1 MRRLILFLLFS
12 VLVIAA
18 FSQPGTRIKLR
29 QLEAAPGSDYY
40 IRSVNDTCAWVMNS
54 EFADS
59 LSVLQ
64 DSIIVLYANG
74 SEVSRDTVGPFGS
87 TGTVYYQLLR
97 NDGSDQTERNATNF
111 ISTSTVVATL
121 LDDSGSDE
129 TEVRMSVPTGGI
141 TSTEILDG
149 TITTSDLA
157 FTPVTDHGALTGLSD
172 DDHTQ
177 YLLLAGRSGGQVATG
192 GTGSGD
198 DLTLRSTSNAT
209 KGDVLIQDQG
219 GNTYIGSTST
229 AQTIYFNRSTSSG
242 QINEWHGGS
251 SRLGSFTSTSGVA
264 GLLNI
269 YSTSTT
275 TERGI
280 RVHQNSNNAA
290 GASIGFRKSRGTSD
304 SSPSAVTNGT
314 IIGAFVF
321 NGYSGSAYSRDN
333 ALFGGSITGS
343 VSSGNVPTSIFF
355 ISGATDNE
363 FHPDLLIHSNG
374 RTGIGSVG
382 NGDITTSV
390 IAPDAMLHIYGEG
403 STSSTYAIHAENSSG
418 TDLLVQQNDGAL
430 GILENLPARTLD
442 VGGEVRIQDLVT
454 DSPTKIVGSDSDG
467 DLGNMYIGAGL
478 TLSGDTLYA
487 DGSATT
493 LYYQTIQDDGSD
505 ETQRDK
511 LNFGDTGP
519 FHFDVTDDA
528 GNNRTDVLC
537 YPDNN
542 GITYGYIQQVSAN
555 KLLGNPTGSTA
566 NVSEIAVGDG
576 LQFNGSSIQKINSEF
591 HSYTSATTTTFNI
604 PSGAQEVELICVGGG
619 GGGGSGRKG
628 ATTEANTGGGGGGGG
643 SYTRVIYSVSEL
655 ASTTLDLTIGAGG
668 NGGAGRATNN
678 TNGGA
683 GGTGGDT
690 FVDCDG
696 YTIALAGGG
705 FGGSAGTTAAST
717 GGAGGD
723 VGDFDGI
730 AGTGCPTSGSATS
743 GLAQVKKSAQGGGAG
758 GGIPTGGTPA
768 RTGGATGKWNYAT
781 EAALTGGSAGNDGQ
795 SCGISYTLDA
805 QHQIGGPGGSGGGS
819 SITGNAGSGGFPC
832 YGGGGGGGGAAL
844 NSVGNSGAGG
854 NGGAGFI
861 IIIVRY

>member
-1 MRRLILFLLFS
+1 MRRIIFFLLFS
-12 VLVIAA
+12 VLAIAA

-29 QLEAAPGSDYY
+29 QLESAPGSDYY

-74 SEVSRDTVGPFGS
+74 SEVSRDTVGPFGGDPQMLS
-87 TGTVYYQLLR
+87 
-97 NDGSDQTERNATNF
+97 
-111 ISTSTVVATL
+111 
-121 LDDSGSDE
+121 
-129 TEVRMSVPTGGI
+129 
-141 TSTEILDG
+141 LDG
-149 TITTSDLA
+149 TTLSISDGNGVELDTL
-157 FTPVTDHGALTGLSD
+157 FSNIDHGGLLGLTD

-177 YLLLAGRSGGQVATG
+177 YLLLAGRSGGQVAIG
-192 GTGSGD
+192 GTATTDG
-198 DLTLRSTSNAT
+198 LTL
-209 KGDVLIQDQG
+209 
-219 GNTYIGSTST
+219 
-229 AQTIYFNRSTSSG
+229 QT
-242 QINEWHGGS
+242 
-251 SRLGSFTSTSGVA
+251 TSGVGTTGA
-264 GLLNI
+264 DMHFLVGNNGATEAMTILNSGYVGLNKNAPSVRMHV
-269 YSTSTT
+269 YENT
-275 TERGI
+275 
-280 RVHQNSNNAA
+280 NSNE
-290 GASIGFRKSRGTSD
+290 IFRVEGT
-304 SSPSAVTNGT
+304 
-314 IIGAFVF
+314 
-321 NGYSGSAYSRDN
+321 
-333 ALFGGSITGS
+333 
-343 VSSGNVPTSIFF
+343 
-355 ISGATDNE
+355 
-363 FHPDLLIHSNG
+363 
-374 RTGIGSVG
+374 GSVG
-382 NGDITTSV
+382 NLFQVFGNSAVWWANSLGRMAGTYWQLRRNGGKIYIGNQSDNASSHTVIVGGGSSIATYGDVIFETGRPNVGAGGAKEMARITGIGGDLVVGQTTAGARFNVKGGGATSASV
-390 IAPDAMLHIYGEG
+390 NMLM
-403 STSSTYAIHAENSSG
+403 ENSAG
-418 TDLLVQQNDGAL
+418 TDLLYLDNSGQL
-430 GILENLPARTLD
+430 GILENIPARNLD

-591 HSYTSATTTTFNI
+591 YSYTSATTTTFNI

-668 NGGAGRATNN
+668 SGGAGRATNN

-683 GGTGGDT
+683 GSAGGDT

-705 FGGSAGTTAAST
+705 SGGSAGTTAAST
-717 GGAGGD
+717 GGAGGS
-723 VGDFDGI
+723 VGDFDGL
-730 AGTGCPTSGSATS
+730 AGTGCATSGSVSS
-743 GLAQVKKSAQGGGAG
+743 GSAQVKKSAQGGGAG

-768 RTGGATGKWNYAT
+768 RTGGATGKWNYST